1 MAEAAERTVAQS
13 LPTQRRCVTLLKKE
27 KKTKN
32 CHQGAIVIVCPFLE
46 AVLRLLMLTR
56 GQRLVISN
64 RTRSQPPE
72 WAWSHE
78 WARPAPFAKYR
89 DFNL

>member
-27 KKTKN
+27 NKN
-32 CHQGAIVIVCPFLE
+32 CHQGAIVIACPFLE
-46 AVLRLLMLTR
+46 AVLRLLMLTQ

-78 WARPAPFAKYR
+78 WAWPAPFAKYR
-89 DFNL
+89 NFNL